1 MDTIHAAEPGL
12 GGYPL
17 QDRQLCH
24 VEVFGE
30 TNRQQVMKINDLSNF
45 LTHLKTFHNLV
56 MTLTTLSGEL
66 LVTLM
71 TLGEDI
77 LMTLTT
83 LMKVL

>member
-1 MDTIHAAEPGL
+1 
-12 GGYPL
+12 
-17 QDRQLCH
+17 
-24 VEVFGE
+24 
-30 TNRQQVMKINDLSNF
+30 MKINDLSNF